1 MNPTVSGPWRNG
13 EKIFKMSSIPLTYS
27 NKNFENCDTN
37 PLCHG
42 QRRVTN
48 SPWCAEYHGAS
59 QQILS
64 NSTKS
69 KPDGFV
75 LRKKRGR
82 QAHDTHV

>member
-42 QRRVTN
+42 QRRVSN
-48 SPWCAEYHGAS
+48 SPSCAEYRGAS
-59 QQILS
+59 QIRRNRNQMGLIYEKEGPTS
-64 NSTKS
+64 S
-69 KPDGFV
+69 
-75 LRKKRGR
+75 
-82 QAHDTHV
+82 